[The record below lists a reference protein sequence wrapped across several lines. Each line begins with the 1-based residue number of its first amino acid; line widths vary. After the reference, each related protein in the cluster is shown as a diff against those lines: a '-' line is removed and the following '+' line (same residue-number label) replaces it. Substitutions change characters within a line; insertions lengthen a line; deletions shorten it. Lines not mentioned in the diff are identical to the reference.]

1 MSAHPL
7 SAEAATAALHHRF
20 NGVCEGLWPALNDR
34 WQRHGP
40 GSLSLDVVASIDS
53 TNTALMQRAR
63 GGDTAPALMVA
74 LAQTAGRGRMG
85 KAWHS
90 RPGDSLTFSL
100 GLPLSPPQ
108 WNGLSLAVG
117 VAMAQGI
124 NTLLGS
130 DALRPAVRLKWP
142 NDLWLGQ
149 AKLAGI
155 LVETAH
161 VGGRRYA
168 VVGVGVNVCAPPWT
182 PPTEPPC
189 LADTPTTGHGT
200 ASLPPMPP
208 AHLQSLRPALDA
220 AEVLQAVAL
229 PLLDSL
235 LTFESHGFEPFR
247 PAFAALDALHG
258 LPVVLSDG
266 LEGVAAGVTP
276 GGELQVNTAHGLHTV
291 TSAEVSVRPAS
302 ALRPTGSTPC

>member
-1 MSAHPL
+1 MTPNAPSTD
-7 SAEAATAALHHRF
+7 AASAALHHRF

-63 GGDTAPALMVA
+63 GGDTDPALMVA

-90 RPGDSLTFSL
+90 TPGDSLTFSL

-108 WNGLSLAVG
+108 WSGLSLAVG
-117 VAMAQGI
+117 VAVAQGL

-130 DALRPAVRLKWP
+130 DAHSPAVRLKWP

-161 VGGRRYA
+161 VGGQRYA
-168 VVGVGVNVCAPPWT
+168 VVGVGINVRTPQWTAP
-182 PPTEPPC
+182 
-189 LADTPTTGHGT
+189 
-200 ASLPPMPP
+200 ASPSVAHAPSAQGPINLPPMPP

-220 AEVLQAVAL
+220 AAVLQAVAL

-247 PAFAALDALHG
+247 QAFAALDALHG
-258 LPVVLSDG
+258 QAVVLSDG
-266 LEGVAAGVTP
+266 VEGVAAGINPT
-276 GGELQVNTAHGLHTV
+276 GELRVDTAQGMHTV
-291 TSAEVSVRPAS
+291 TSAEVSVRPTS
-302 ALRPTGSTPC
+302 ALGQTGGSTC

>member
-1 MSAHPL
+1 MTPNAPSPD
-7 SAEAATAALHHRF
+7 AAAAALHHRF

-63 GGDTAPALMVA
+63 SGDTAPALMVA

-90 RPGDSLTFSL
+90 TPGDSLTFSL
-100 GLPLSPPQ
+100 GLPLAPQ
-108 WNGLSLAVG
+108 QWSGLSLAVG
-117 VAMAQGI
+117 VAVAQGL
-124 NTLLGS
+124 NTLLGA
-130 DALRPAVRLKWP
+130 DRTGPAVRLKWP

-161 VGGRRYA
+161 AGGQRYA
-168 VVGVGVNVCAPPWT
+168 VVGVGINIRAPQWT
-182 PPTEPPC
+182 AAVSASTPVPP
-189 LADTPTTGHGT
+189 LAGAPVV
-200 ASLPPMPP
+200 LPPMPP
-208 AHLQSLRPALDA
+208 AHLQALRPELDA
-220 AEVLQAVAL
+220 ADALRAVAG
-229 PLLDSL
+229 PLLDAL
-235 LTFESHGFEPFR
+235 LTFEPQGFAPFR
-247 PAFAALDALHG
+247 QAFAELDALHG
-258 LPVVLSDG
+258 QPVVLSDG
-266 LEGVAAGVTP
+266 VHGVAAGVNAV
-276 GGELQVNTAHGLHTV
+276 GELLVRTDQGLQTV

-302 ALRPTGSTPC
+302 VLPIAGAGPC